1 MCASALATLNSNS
14 QRRMGMKKMTAKKPT
29 VKKMGGGM
37 AAKKKPMAKK
47 MGGMGRKS
55 AKY

>member
-1 MCASALATLNSNS
+1 MCVIVLATLKSNS
-14 QRRMGMKKMTAKKPT
+14 QRGMGMKKMTAKKPT

>member
-1 MCASALATLNSNS
+1 MCASALATLKSNS

>member
-1 MCASALATLNSNS
+1 
-14 QRRMGMKKMTAKKPT
+14 MKHMKAKKPT
-29 VKKMGGGM
+29 VKKMVGGM

-47 MGGMGRKS
+47 TGGMGRKS

>member
-1 MCASALATLNSNS
+1 MPVHS
-14 QRRMGMKKMTAKKPT
+14 GKKTMTKKPT
-29 VKKMGGGM
+29 VKKMAGGM

-47 MGGMGRKS
+47 AGGMGRKS